1 MSQIKEGAMPY
12 MKKLISL
19 LLIFTL
25 SVAVAPTSLAAREI
39 TIYVAGDSTA
49 QTYDA
54 GRAPLTGWAQKLQDY
69 MPDGIKVANHAISG
83 RSSKSF
89 IDEGRLT
96 TILSSIKEG
105 DYFLIQF
112 GHNDQSTSEEKATDT
127 NTTFKEY
134 LKQYI
139 DGAREKKAIPILVSS
154 MERRRFDKK
163 GTAIATLAD
172 RAKAMEELAAD
183 EGVAY
188 IDIQAETFRWWN
200 YLGPEKTKEIFLF
213 LSAGDSPN
221 YPLGISDD
229 THLCENGATLVAQ
242 LIASKL
248 GEADIE
254 IADKFKNIKS
264 PVPEE
269 AKAPSNEKENDNS
282 EKNGEVGVAPIVE
295 EPQEKYDAIS
305 RDGVIYRDSAKE
317 ARAIGIMNGYS
328 DGSLGETNPISRAET
343 AALLDRV
350 FNLPKASTYAFSD
363 VSEKHWAADSIAALS
378 SAGIISGYNG
388 FFYPDNTV
396 SFAELTKMLVEALG
410 YSARA
415 LKIGEYPYGYLVA
428 AAELGITKD
437 IDLTESES
445 VSRGIA
451 AKMLIN
457 SLRISLSDGTTIA
470 DRVIKNTYYISENG
484 SDENDGSYEKPWL
497 TLRKAAGEIKTGDTI
512 ILNDGV
518 YDEEETATISADN
531 VQIRCSKTGGA
542 KITYPYGKG
551 IVIKGE
557 NVKISGLCFEEKAGE
572 DAEESENGLII
583 TVSGKNAIL
592 CENEIYG
599 SGILLDGA
607 VNALVS
613 NNIIRDGK
621 AQQVAAISAVNAAE
635 NCSIWNNSIIS
646 EGYGAISAGMKID
659 GVLGC
664 KILNNTVI
672 GAKNG
677 VYFGKGNSDVTLK
690 NNIFSDCSEDAYA
703 FSEQPKKFTSDYNM
717 FSNTYPRVWEQ
728 NSSFEMPLFD
738 EQFTN
743 WQLTLKS
750 PARNAGE
757 NLSYYGLDFTDR
769 YGIKPSQE
777 WNLGAYQKLS
787 DKVIEPQSG
796 VGAKLIYSEN
806 FASELKNWKGAIGA
820 WLTKNGKLVQSTV
833 AGRTLATY
841 TGGYEWDNYMFTGE
855 VVSPIAAEGN
865 CTGIVFRA
873 DKSMNNFYTLR
884 FYEDTHLE
892 FAVWRDGVFE
902 SLDKWEY
909 KLESETPYT
918 MGVRAKGDSFTFYIN
933 GVEVR
938 NCSDDSHANGSI
950 GFYAYRQSA
959 EFDNARVEAIK

>member
-1 MSQIKEGAMPY
+1 
-12 MKKLISL
+12 MKKLTSL
-19 LLIFTL
+19 LLILILVLGT
-25 SVAVAPTSLAAREI
+25 APASFAAREI
-39 TIYVAGDSTA
+39 TIYIAGDSTA

-54 GRAPLTGWAQKLQDY
+54 GRAPLTGWGQKLQDY
-69 MPDGIKVANHAISG
+69 MPDGIKVANHAVSG
-83 RSSKSF
+83 RSSKSY
-89 IDEGRLT
+89 IDEGRLAT
-96 TILSSIKEG
+96 VLSSIKAG

-112 GHNDQSTSEEKATDT
+112 GHNDQSDSKEKATDT
-127 NTTFKEY
+127 NTFKEY

-139 DGAREKKAIPILVSS
+139 DGTRQKKAIPILVSS

-172 RAKAMEELAAD
+172 RAQAMEELAAA
-183 EGVAY
+183 ENVPY

-200 YLGPEKTKEIFLF
+200 YLGPEKTKEIFLY

-229 THLCENGATLVAQ
+229 THMCENGAALMAQ

-254 IADKFKNIKS
+254 IADKLKNIKS
-264 PVPEE
+264 PVPDE
-269 AKAPSNEKENDNS
+269 AKAPGEENKENNS
-282 EKNGEVGVAPIVE
+282 GKPEGSVSTPVE
-295 EPQEKYDAIS
+295 EPEEKYDAIS
-305 RDGVIYRDSAKE
+305 ADSVIYRDAAKE
-317 ARAIGIMNGYS
+317 ARAIGIMNGYA
-328 DGSLGETNPISRAET
+328 DGSLGERNPISRAET

-350 FNLPKASTYAFSD
+350 FNLQAEGAATFYD
-363 VSEKHWAADSIAALS
+363 VAAQHWAADSIAALN
-378 SAGIISGYNG
+378 SAGIITGYKG

-410 YSARA
+410 YGNRA
-415 LKIGEYPYGYLVA
+415 AKIGGYPYGYLTA

-437 IDLTESES
+437 IDLKGNESI
-445 VSRGIA
+445 SRGIA

-470 DRVIKNTYYISENG
+470 DRVVKNTYYISENG

-497 TLRKAAGEIKTGDTI
+497 TLRKAAGQIKAGDTI
-512 ILNDGV
+512 VVNDGM
-518 YDEEETATISADN
+518 YDETDSVTINADN
-531 VQIRCSKTGGA
+531 VQIRCPKTGGA

-557 NVKISGLCFEEKAGE
+557 NVKISGLCFEEKAAA
-572 DAEESENGLII
+572 DIAESEDGGII
-583 TVSGKNAIL
+583 TVYGKGAIL

-607 VNALVS
+607 VNAQIS
-613 NNIIRDGK
+613 NNIIRDNKVG
-621 AQQVAAISAVNAAE
+621 QVAAISAVNAAE
-635 NCSIWNNSIIS
+635 NCSIWNNSVIS
-646 EGYGAISAGMKID
+646 EGYGSITAGVKID
-659 GVLGC
+659 GALSC

-677 VYFGKGNSDVTLK
+677 AYFGKGNSDITLK
-690 NNIFSDCSEDAYA
+690 NNIFADCSEDAYA
-703 FSEQPKKFTSDYNM
+703 FYEQPKKFTSDYNM
-717 FSNTYPRVWEQ
+717 FSNTYPRAWEK

-738 EQFTN
+738 EQFTD
-743 WQLTLKS
+743 WRLTLKS
-750 PARNAGE
+750 PAKNAGE
-757 NLSYYGLDFTDR
+757 DLSYYGLDFTDR
-769 YGIKPSQE
+769 YGIKPAEQ
-777 WNLGAYQKLS
+777 WHIGAYQKLS

-796 VGAKLIYSEN
+796 AGVKLLYSEN
-806 FASELKNWKGAIGA
+806 FASGLKDWKGGMGA
-820 WLTKNGKLVQSTV
+820 WVTKDGKLLQTTV

-841 TGGYEWDNYMFTGE
+841 TGGYEWDNYMYTGE

-873 DKSMNNFYTLR
+873 DKSMNNFYTFR
-884 FYEDTHLE
+884 FSEDTHLE

-902 SLDKWEY
+902 SLDLWEY

-918 MGVRAKGDSFTFYIN
+918 MGVRAKGNSFTFYIN
-933 GVEVR
+933 GEEVR
-938 NCSDDSHANGSI
+938 TCKDDSHASGSV

>member
-1 MSQIKEGAMPY
+1 
-12 MKKLISL
+12 MKKLILL
-19 LLIFTL
+19 LLILIL
-25 SVAVAPTSLAAREI
+25 SLSAAPVSFAAREI

-69 MPDGIKVANHAISG
+69 MPDGIVVANHAVSG

-89 IDEGRLT
+89 IDEGRLAT
-96 TILSSIKEG
+96 VLSLIKEG

-112 GHNDQSTSEEKATDT
+112 GHNDQSDSKEKATDT

-163 GTAIATLAD
+163 GNAIATLAD
-172 RAKAMEELAAD
+172 RAQAMEELAAA
-183 EGVAY
+183 ENVPY
-188 IDIQAETFRWWN
+188 IDIQAETLRWWN
-200 YLGPEKTKEIFLF
+200 YLGPEKTKEIFLY

-254 IADKFKNIKS
+254 IADKFKNINS
-264 PVPEE
+264 PVPAE
-269 AKAPSNEKENDNS
+269 AKAPEDEKKEENS
-282 EKNGEVGVAPIVE
+282 EKTDESVSTPVE
-295 EPQEKYDAIS
+295 ETQEKYDAIS
-305 RDGVIYRDSAKE
+305 KDSVIYRDAARE
-317 ARAIGIMNGYS
+317 ARAIGIMNGYA
-328 DGSLGETNPISRAET
+328 DGSLGEKNPISRAET
-343 AALLDRV
+343 AALLSRV
-350 FNLPKASTYAFSD
+350 FNLQADKTAVFSD
-363 VSEKHWAADSIAALS
+363 VAAQHWAADSIAALNS
-378 SAGIISGYNG
+378 VGIITGYNG

-396 SFAELTKMLVEALG
+396 SFAQLSKMLVEALG
-410 YSARA
+410 YGDRA
-415 LKIGEYPYGYLVA
+415 VKIGEYPYGYLTA

-437 IDLTESES
+437 IDLTGDES
-445 VSRGIA
+445 VSRGII

-457 SLRISLSDGTTIA
+457 SLRIRLKDGTTIA

-484 SDENDGSYEKPWL
+484 SDENDGSYENPWL
-497 TLRKAAGEIKTGDTI
+497 TLKKAVGEIKTGDTI
-512 ILNDGV
+512 VVNDGA
-518 YDEEETATISADN
+518 YEESETAVISADN
-531 VQIRCSKTGGA
+531 VQIMCHKTGGA
-542 KITYPYGKG
+542 KITYPSGKG
-551 IVIKGE
+551 ISIEGE
-557 NVKISGLCFEEKAGE
+557 NVKISGLCLEEKAA
-572 DAEESENGLII
+572 DDTVESTSNAII
-583 TVSGKNAIL
+583 TVHGKDALL

-607 VNALVS
+607 VNAQIS
-613 NNIIRDGK
+613 NNIIRDSK
-621 AQQVAAISAVNAAE
+621 AEQVAAISAVNAAE

-646 EGYGAISAGMKID
+646 GGYGAISAGVKID
-659 GVLGC
+659 GALNC

-672 GAKNG
+672 GTKNG
-677 VYFGKGNSDVTLK
+677 VYFGNGNSDITLK

-703 FSEQPKKFTSDYNM
+703 FKEQPKKFVSDYNM
-717 FSNTYPRVWEQ
+717 FSNTYPRAWEK
-728 NSSFEMPLFD
+728 NSSFETPLFD
-738 EQFTN
+738 EQFTD
-743 WQLTLKS
+743 WRLTLKS
-750 PARNAGE
+750 PAKNAGE
-757 NLSYYGLDFTDR
+757 DLSGYGLDFTDR
-769 YGIKPSQE
+769 YGIKPSEQ
-777 WNLGAYQKLS
+777 WHLGAYQKLS
-787 DKVIEPQSG
+787 DKVIEPQSST
-796 VGAKLIYSEN
+796 GAKLLYSDN
-806 FASELKNWKGAIGA
+806 FTSELKNWKSAIGA
-820 WLTKNGKLVQSTV
+820 WSAKNGKLVQTTV

-841 TGGYEWDNYMFTGE
+841 IGGYEWDNYMFTGD

-873 DKSMNNFYTLR
+873 DKNMNNFYTLR

-909 KLESETPYT
+909 KLESETSYT
-918 MGVRAKGDSFTFYIN
+918 MGVRAKDNSFTFYIN
-933 GVEVR
+933 GKEVR
-938 NCSDDSHANGSI
+938 SCKDDSHASGSV

-959 EFDNARVEAIK
+959 EFDNARIEAIK